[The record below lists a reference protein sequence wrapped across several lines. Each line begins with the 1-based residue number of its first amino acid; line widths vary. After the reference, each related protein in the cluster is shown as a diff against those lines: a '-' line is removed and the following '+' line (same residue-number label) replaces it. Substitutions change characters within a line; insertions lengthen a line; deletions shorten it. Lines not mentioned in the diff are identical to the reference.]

1 MRLPLALLA
10 LAAPP
15 ALAQNVSAADPQSII
30 DAMRANGHKAAL
42 SAERQDSGA
51 PIVNGGVNGLT
62 YGAFFQACENGANC
76 QDILFSAS
84 FDLET
89 PLTLD
94 YVNDWNFQRTF
105 GTLTVNDA
113 GDAFVSYYVIT
124 EGGLPRQNFDAVV
137 AVWTSVMEDFAGDI
151 GF

>member
-113 GDAFVSYYVIT
+113 ATPSCPT
-124 EGGLPRQNFDAVV
+124 TSSPRAGCL
-137 AVWTSVMEDFAGDI
+137 ARTSTRWWPSGPP
-151 GF
+151 